1 MIVDARPI
9 HSDLVPEPVEWAGPR
24 ACREAHF
31 HSVLYVI
38 LSQCK
43 KKLNFF
49 RGSFQ
54 RIR

>member
-31 HSVLYVI
+31 HSNKDSIVYP
-38 LSQCK
+38 
-43 KKLNFF
+43 FF
-49 RGSFQ
+49 M
-54 RIR
+54 RIICHIKPM